1 MDFAASQ
8 TAFTEALLH
17 PDRALPSGITTA
29 RGEADMARFAVYRNN
44 VFVGLTRALAQN
56 FPVVVRLVGPDFFAA
71 MARIY
76 AQDRQ
81 PSSPL
86 MMDYGRDFPEF
97 VADFPPAQALAYLPD
112 IARIEIAWR
121 RAYHA
126 ADTSPLTLPDIAA
139 VAPASLADLR
149 LVAHPSVT
157 LIRSSHPA
165 GSIWNAH
172 QQEVVTPLSR
182 WQPETV
188 LVLRPQMAVEVH
200 VLPAQDAVFAAALF
214 GAETL
219 AEAAEA
225 ALVADP
231 HFDFG
236 TALTGL
242 ISLGAFSQLSPQNK
256 GPQP

>member
-1 MDFAASQ
+1 MDFATSQ
-8 TAFTEALLH
+8 TAFADALLH
-17 PDRALPSGITTA
+17 PDRPLPDGITTA
-29 RGEADMARFAVYRNN
+29 RGEADTARFAVYRNN
-44 VFVGLTRALAQN
+44 VFVGLTRALELN
-56 FPVVVRLVGPDFFAA
+56 FPVVSRLVGSDFFAA
-71 MARIY
+71 MARVY
-76 AQDRQ
+76 AQDRR
-81 PSSPL
+81 PSTPL

-97 VADFPPAQALAYLPD
+97 IAQFPPAQALAYLPD

-126 ADTSPLTLPDIAA
+126 ADAIPLTLPDIAA
-139 VAPASLADLR
+139 IAPASLADLR
-149 LVAHPSVT
+149 LVAHPSAS
-157 LIRSSHPA
+157 LIRSRHPA

-188 LVLRPQMAVEVH
+188 LILRPQMTVEVH
-200 VLPAQDAVFAAALF
+200 ILAARDAVFAAALF

-225 ALVADP
+225 ALVTDT

-236 TALTGL
+236 AALTGL
-242 ISLGAFSQLSPQNK
+242 ISLGAFSPLSPQDK
-256 GPQP
+256 GNQP

>member
-1 MDFAASQ
+1 MDFATSQAS
-8 TAFTEALLH
+8 FIGALLH
-17 PDRALPSGITTA
+17 SDRPLPDGITTA
-29 RGEADMARFAVYRNN
+29 RGEADTARFAVYRNN

-56 FPVVVRLVGPDFFAA
+56 FPVTARLVGSDFFAA

-76 AQDRQ
+76 AQDRR
-81 PSSPL
+81 PSTPL

-97 VADFPPAQALAYLPD
+97 IAQFPPAQALAYLPD

-126 ADTSPLTLPDIAA
+126 ADAIPLALADIAA
-139 VAPASLADLR
+139 IAPASLGDLR
-149 LVAHPSVT
+149 LVPHPSAS
-157 LIRSSHPA
+157 LIGSNYPI

-172 QQEVVTPLSR
+172 QQEMVRPPAS

-188 LVLRPQMAVEVH
+188 LIVRPEMTVEVI
-200 VLPAQDAVFAAALF
+200 VLAARDAVFAAALF

-225 ALVADP
+225 ALVDDT

-242 ISLGAFSQLSPQNK
+242 ISLGAFSPLAP
-256 GPQP
+256 